1 MHSVVWPK
9 TQRKQ
14 QAKQESFTAAPD
26 YQCSKRLNWEW
37 DVPEAFHLH
46 QTSNIF
52 SFKLPHGWQK
62 PTQVASGFAFVHE
75 SAQTLR
81 SAGEAL
87 QAQPSLVVCPWLVGP
102 GWSKQTQ
109 LSAPCNAQANATCR
123 RESDEGEEGRLEER
137 RLRESSHWST
147 KNRRDGS
154 VSG

>member
-1 MHSVVWPK
+1 MSDNN
-9 TQRKQ
+9 
-14 QAKQESFTAAPD
+14 QAMPQ
-26 YQCSKRLNWEW
+26 
-37 DVPEAFHLH
+37 
-46 QTSNIF
+46 I
-52 SFKLPHGWQK
+52 
-62 PTQVASGFAFVHE
+62 ASGFSFVHE
-75 SAQTLR
+75 YAQRLH

-87 QAQPSLVVCPWLVGP
+87 QAWPSLVVCRRLVGL
-102 GWSKQTQ
+102 GCSKRTQ